1 MSWLTARGESGE
13 LQQHHEQNLN
23 LGKTI
28 NLLFYD
34 YDY

>member
-1 MSWLTARGESGE
+1 MSCLTAWGEYGE

-23 LGKTI
+23 LSKTI

-34 YDY
+34 Y